1 MKRVVINCRK
11 MWDRSELLLTLL
23 FVLLVRRD
31 NWWNWTFHGS
41 ICYLAEKKKE
51 GPKVRPFA
59 FYEFHRKA
67 KGHVKREKCI
77 YDSLV
82 ISIFHFRQFWQTS
95 SRWARPYMFWFSP
108 TSVKFICSQLHKR
121 VAKTFELENR
131 IVKECKKVR
140 GEERGIQLSDQKM
153 LLVYVKIV
161 KRQALLIC
169 NDSFWQACKKSLL
182 RNAGFLYHHNVHYK
196 RKYVIGCGKAR
207 LWEFM
212 LIFIKGCKVMKTGKN
227 GTTLFTTLPK
237 KW

>member
-59 FYEFHRKA
+59 IYEFHRKA

-82 ISIFHFRQFWQTS
+82 ISIFHFRQFWQTSS

-169 NDSFWQACKKSLL
+169 NDSFWQACKK
-182 RNAGFLYHHNVHYK
+182 RPFTK
-196 RKYVIGCGKAR
+196 RRIP
-207 LWEFM
+207 LSS
-212 LIFIKGCKVMKTGKN
+212 
-227 GTTLFTTLPK
+227 
-237 KW
+237 